1 MVFDLS
7 EGGMGFVT
15 REDIGV
21 GAEVR
26 FGFQLPENGSQFIGS
41 KRESSEVH
49 GVGNVVWAVPLKD
62 VFGEHLIRCGVQFKN
77 LPPTSL
83 KTVKTYIK
91 KSSDKKV

>member
-21 GAEVR
+21 GSEVR
-26 FGFQLPENGSQFIGS
+26 FDFHLPENNSQFIGS
-41 KRESSEVH
+41 RRESSEVH

-62 VFGEHLIRCGVQFKN
+62 VFGESLVRCGVQFQN
-77 LPPTSL
+77 LPSTSL
-83 KTVKTYIK
+83 KTVRTYIR
-91 KSSDKKV
+91 KSSEKKV